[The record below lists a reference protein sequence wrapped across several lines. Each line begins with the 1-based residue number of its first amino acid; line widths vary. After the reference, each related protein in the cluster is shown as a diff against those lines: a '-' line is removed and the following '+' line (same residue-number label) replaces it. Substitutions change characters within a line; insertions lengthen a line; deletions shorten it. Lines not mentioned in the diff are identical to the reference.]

1 MLVIFLGIYFRG
13 YKAKRPVII
22 HKDWG
27 NCIQQTADGGYIV
40 VGNTRPF
47 GRIGESKI
55 YLIKTDGKGGKVW
68 AKTIG
73 GGDSAYGLSVRQ
85 ATDGGYIIAGKK
97 ELESADDYDICL
109 IKTNGDGTIAWK
121 MTP

>member
-1 MLVIFLGIYFRG
+1 MFVIFLGIYFRG

-27 NCIQQTADGGYIV
+27 NCVQQTADGGYIV

-47 GRIGESKI
+47 GRIGEGKI

-68 AKTIG
+68 AKTFG

-97 ELESADDYDICL
+97 
-109 IKTNGDGTIAWK
+109 
-121 MTP
+121 